1 MKTGLISL
9 GSRGEL
15 SKLILNGA
23 LQKMNTDFEYDGMAN
38 TVLFETYEEYEIWS
52 KINRLLIDEAHVEGL
67 ISEDNKGDYSQLLHY
82 LKHNL
87 EKTHKDHEFI
97 WIVLDTSQYREKA
110 LYYFVLA
117 ALKSFSPNIK
127 TGVIS
132 EFAAPSEGISR
143 VRNSVDWFS
152 EYFTKLEAI
161 SPMIP
166 WNRGADGSASSV
178 LQLIRALDFLLNK
191 IEAEIKLKE
200 IIRDIFNTVGIWSIA
215 EMIDSKWK
223 DTNGNTGDLSE
234 ELEKLV
240 PLTREYQFDVIRDLY
255 RFKTPSWQVGWSIS
269 EEIPKNQ
276 FCLQDVLY

>member
-9 GSRGEL
+9 GSRGEI
-15 SKLILNGA
+15 SRLILNGS
-23 LQKMNTDFEYDGMAN
+23 LQKMEIDFEYDKLVN
-38 TVLFETYEEYEIWS
+38 TVLFETIEEYETR
-52 KINRLLIDEAHVEGL
+52 KETNGLLIDAAHVEGL
-67 ISEDNKGDYSQLLHY
+67 INRNEVGDYKQLLHY
-82 LKHNL
+82 LKQNL
-87 EKTHKDHEFI
+87 ERVHRGHEFI
-97 WIVLDTSQYREKA
+97 WIVLDTSQSREKA

-117 ALKSFSPNIK
+117 ALKNFSPNIK

-269 EEIPKNQ
+269 EEIPTKQ
-276 FCLQDVLY
+276 FELQDVLY